1 MAAGDTVTGA
11 KATILLMVMEGGE
24 MIRFL
29 TLFQMLNK
37 LHILDMDMIME
48 GVMGREEGVVMT
60 ITGR

>member
-1 MAAGDTVTGA
+1 MTGA

-24 MIRFL
+24 MIRL
-29 TLFQMLNK
+29 LSLFQMLNK
-37 LHILDMDMIME
+37 LQFLVMDMIME

>member
-1 MAAGDTVTGA
+1 MAAGDTVRGA

-24 MIRFL
+24 MIRLL

-37 LHILDMDMIME
+37 LQFLAMDMTME
-48 GVMGREEGVVMT
+48 GVMGRGEGVVMT

>member
-37 LHILDMDMIME
+37 LQFLVMDMIME

>member
-11 KATILLMVMEGGE
+11 KATILLMAMEGGE
-24 MIRFL
+24 MIRLL

-37 LHILDMDMIME
+37 LQFLVMDMTME
-48 GVMGREEGVVMT
+48 GVMGRGEGVVMT

>member
-24 MIRFL
+24 MIRLL

-48 GVMGREEGVVMT
+48 GVMGREEGVVTT

>member
-24 MIRFL
+24 MIRLL

-37 LHILDMDMIME
+37 LQFLDMDMIME

-60 ITGR
+60 FTGR

>member
-24 MIRFL
+24 MIRLL

-37 LHILDMDMIME
+37 LQFLVMDMIME
-48 GVMGREEGVVMT
+48 VVMGREEGVVMT

>member
-1 MAAGDTVTGA
+1 
-11 KATILLMVMEGGE
+11 
-24 MIRFL
+24 
-29 TLFQMLNK
+29 MLNK